1 MFNMSGC
8 SRSTAARRL
17 LAAAGVGIGVRGN
30 TGGATRAAG
39 LSTPDGGRRVTA
51 PMVGA
56 GRMHLAVGSVETGRE
71 VSFVIQA
78 RKRRIYVCCAH
89 SCDLCL
95 VTAARFL
102 IVHEGFAF
110 HVQVLNDTVSDFCDR
125 SVLHQTQHHP
135 IQILVCW
142 ELG

>member
-1 MFNMSGC
+1 MDMSGC

-30 TGGATRAAG
+30 AGGATRAAG

-71 VSFVIQA
+71 FSFVIQA

-89 SCDLCL
+89 SCDFCL

-102 IVHEGFAF
+102 IVHDGFVF
-110 HVQVLNDTVSDFCDR
+110 HVQVPTERYCIRL
-125 SVLHQTQHHP
+125 L
-135 IQILVCW
+135 
-142 ELG
+142 